1 MNKESSDIDTYDHI
15 DLIKQENSEMRMEDV
30 FLNERIEEQFEYP
43 QENPKQNNDEIINET
58 FTKISDINQIEN
70 IDKKCK
76 KYKMHS
82 IEVKRKC
89 LELVNILKICQIR
102 LPIFKIIRHSICL

>member
-30 FLNERIEEQFEYP
+30 FLNERIEEQFEFP
-43 QENPKQNNDEIINET
+43 QETQKQIIINEEIINET
-58 FTKISDINQIEN
+58 FTKISEMNQIEN
-70 IDKKCK
+70 ADRMSK

-89 LELVNILKICQIR
+89 LELVNILKIR
-102 LPIFKIIRHSICL
+102 

>member
-43 QENPKQNNDEIINET
+43 QENIKINNEEIINET
-58 FTKISDINQIEN
+58 FTKISEFNPNEIT
-70 IDKKCK
+70 DKKTK

-82 IEVKRKC
+82 IEVKCKC
-89 LELVNILKICQIR
+89 LELVN
-102 LPIFKIIRHSICL
+102 F

>member
-30 FLNERIEEQFEYP
+30 FLNERIEEQFEFP
-43 QENPKQNNDEIINET
+43 QEIHKQIINEEIINET

-70 IDKKCK
+70 VDRTSK

-89 LELVNILKICQIR
+89 LELVNILKIC
-102 LPIFKIIRHSICL
+102 

>member
-1 MNKESSDIDTYDHI
+1 MNKESSDLDTYDHI

-30 FLNERIEEQFEYP
+30 FLNERMEDQFDYP
-43 QENPKQNNDEIINET
+43 QEIPKINHEEIINET
-58 FTKISDINQIEN
+58 FTKISEFNQNAIT
-70 IDKKCK
+70 DKKSK

-89 LELVNILKICQIR
+89 LELVNN
-102 LPIFKIIRHSICL
+102 